1 MAALARQSI
10 PSASGMLRVNLPP
23 LTKATLASSVLVS
36 ILVAIVRYS
45 AYFTLISITPNKR
58 IDLSSVYVSYL
69 TVVPAISIV
78 FPWTFITASFV
89 EQNLIALLIAIAT
102 FYYGA
107 KYCERVWGS
116 RELAKFLLIVSGIP
130 NFIVFLLY
138 ILAFVITGN
147 TDVVFTTI
155 CGGVA
160 LQSAFLVAF
169 KQLVPEHTVILF
181 RGIIKIR
188 VKHFPALFLLINTIF
203 GLFGAHVAALL
214 AWSGFFTSWIYLRF
228 YRISNVS
235 SGVEFYSS
243 SSILPP
249 PVTANGLSSPS
260 SAPAAISGSPHSP
273 HHVATTRGDASDT
286 FSMANF
292 FPDAIAPAV
301 SFVGD
306 RLFSVLVKLHICVP
320 FSQEDIEASNLR
332 NGQFRQRAVAPLPG
346 SVRAEAERRRALA
359 LQALDQRLA
368 QGKKESTALGET
380 NFVPEENE
388 S

>member
-23 LTKATLASSVLVS
+23 LTKATLTFSVLIS
-36 ILVAIVRYS
+36 IIVAIIRFS
-45 AYFTLISITPNKR
+45 AYFALSGSTDKS
-58 IDLSSVYVSYL
+58 IDLSSIYVSYL
-69 TVVPAISIV
+69 TIVPAVSIV
-78 FPWTFITASFV
+78 FPWTFLTATFV
-89 EQNLIALLIAIAT
+89 EQNLFALIIAIAT
-102 FYYGA
+102 LYYGA
-107 KYCERVWGS
+107 RYCERVWGS
-116 RELAKFLLIVSGIP
+116 RELAKFLLIVSVIP
-130 NFIVFLLY
+130 NVIVFLLY
-138 ILAFVITGN
+138 TLAFVITRN
-147 TDVVFTTI
+147 TDVEFTTI

-188 VKHFPALFLLINTIF
+188 VKHFPALFLLINTVF
-203 GLFGAHVAALL
+203 GLLGAHVTALL
-214 AWSGFFTSWIYLRF
+214 TWSGFFTSWVYLRF

-260 SAPAAISGSPHSP
+260 TAAVGVSGSPHSP
-273 HHVATTRGDASDT
+273 HHLATTRGDASDT

-306 RLFSVLVKLHICVP
+306 RFFSVLVKLHICVP
-320 FSQEDIEASNLR
+320 FSQEDIEASNVR

-368 QGKKESTALGET
+368 QGKKESTGLGET
-380 NFVPEENE
+380 NFVPEENQ